1 MSLFSKVT
9 MCSCGHENPAGNKFC
24 VKCGSPLSGSAN
36 TSCPACGATIKTGQM
51 FCGKCGTKLETAPL
65 SARTSHPSKE
75 LGKNSGWVR
84 YPGDF
89 AQKFDISDIS
99 GIFSKMLTVE
109 QGTKALF
116 IQGGVYKGILN
127 AGVYNFG
134 SIFKSLKI
142 TDRVTVIIVDAGNTN
157 LTFDTQGPSIRTKND
172 ILIGA
177 AGIASVKIV
186 DPLLFLENYL
196 KQEDHVSVQDIE
208 ERLSQVIL
216 GVVRDVA
223 VKYNADEISG
233 NASLSIEIEN
243 ALMKNSDGI
252 AGSGIGLASLAYI
265 GFEEGAWDEVREA
278 RAKMQADIAVAKA
291 RFERSMTLRN
301 LENAER
307 VDIVEGDGAVKR
319 VEQDIRHEL
328 ADKETDHALSQQ
340 EKLRRSQLEGDK
352 AELEMLLEMKAKNKA
367 IKRADEKQRI
377 ENLDSASIET
387 KIILNGGS
395 AEDVRKLEEM
405 KRAATLTPEQILA
418 LNTTDP
424 KAAGEAL
431 AAKAKLESVEE
442 LNALRLKDQMAFNQ
456 MMQEQYRENAE
467 QMKEVMNAALS
478 AMGSTATAR
487 ATAQNPGATVVAG
500 GMGAPVVV
508 NPRGGKSCSGCGAVV
523 SEDDMFCPECGGKI

>member
-1 MSLFSKVT
+1 MSLFKKST
-9 MCSCGHENPAGNKFC
+9 TCSCGHENPTGNKFC
-24 VKCGSPLSGSAN
+24 VKCGSPLSSSAE
-36 TSCPACGATIKTGQM
+36 TACPACGANVKPGQM
-51 FCGKCGTKLETAPL
+51 FCGKCGTKLTAAPAV
-65 SARTSHPSKE
+65 SRTSHPSKE
-75 LGKNSGWVR
+75 LGKNSEWVR

-99 GIFSKMLTVE
+99 GIFSKKLTVE

-142 TDRVTVIIVDAGNTN
+142 DDRVTLILVDAGNTN
-157 LTFDTQGPSIRTKND
+157 LTFDTQGASIRTKND
-172 ILIGA
+172 IQIGT
-177 AGIASVKIV
+177 AGIVSVKIQN
-186 DPLLFLENYL
+186 PLLFLENYL

-223 VKYNADEISG
+223 AKYNADEIYG

-243 ALMKNSDGI
+243 ALMRNPDGL

-291 RFERSMTLRN
+291 KFERSTTLRN

-319 VEQDIRHEL
+319 VEQGIKHEL
-328 ADKETDHALSQQ
+328 ADKETDHAISQQ
-340 EKLRRSQLEGDK
+340 DKLRRSQLEGDK

-377 ENLDSASIET
+377 ENLDSASVET

-405 KRAATLTPEQILA
+405 KRAASLTPEQILA

-442 LNALRLKDQMAFNQ
+442 LNELRLKDQMAFNQ
-456 MMQEQYRENAE
+456 MMQQQYRENAE
-467 QMKEVMNAALS
+467 QMKEVMNSALA

-500 GMGAPVVV
+500 GSGTHVVV
-508 NPRGGKSCSGCGAVV
+508 KNGKKCSLCDAVV
-523 SEDDMFCPECGGKI
+523 SDDDMFCPECGKKL

>member
-1 MSLFSKVT
+1 MSFFNKSIT
-9 MCSCGHENPAGNKFC
+9 CSCGHENPAGNKFC
-24 VKCGSPLSGSAN
+24 VKCGSTLSGTSS
-36 TSCPACGATIKTGQM
+36 TSCPVCGAKIKSGQM
-51 FCGKCGTKLETAPL
+51 FCGKCGTKLTVAPTQERTAH
-65 SARTSHPSKE
+65 TSKE
-75 LGKNSGWVR
+75 LGKNREWVR

-99 GIFSKMLTVE
+99 GIFSKKLTVE

-142 TDRVTVIIVDAGNTN
+142 DDKVTLVLVDSGNTN
-157 LTFDTQGPSIRTKND
+157 LTFDTQGASINTKND
-172 ILIGA
+172 IKIGT
-177 AGIASVKIV
+177 AGIVSVKIV

-216 GVVRDVA
+216 GAVRNVVS
-223 VKYNADEISG
+223 KYNADEVYG
-233 NASLSIEIEN
+233 NASLSIEIES
-243 ALMKNSDGI
+243 ALMKNPDGL

-265 GFEEGAWDEVREA
+265 GFDEGAWDEVREA
-278 RAKMQADIAVAKA
+278 RAKMQTDIAVAKA
-291 RFERSMTLRN
+291 KFEQSMTLRN

-319 VEQDIRHEL
+319 VEQGIKHEL
-328 ADKETDHALSQQ
+328 ADKETDHVISQQ

-405 KRAATLTPEQILA
+405 KRAASLTPEQILA
-418 LNTTDP
+418 LNTTDA

-431 AAKAKLESVEE
+431 AAKAKLASVEE
-442 LNALRLKDQMAFNQ
+442 LNELRLKDQMAFNQ

-467 QMKEVMNAALS
+467 QMKEVMNSALA

-487 ATAQNPGATVVAG
+487 ATAQNPGTTVVAG
-500 GMGAPVVV
+500 GIGAPVVV
-508 NPRGGKSCSGCGAVV
+508 NPKGGKNCSACGASVA
-523 SEDDMFCPECGGKI
+523 EDDMFCPECGKKL

>member
-1 MSLFSKVT
+1 MSLFKKST
-9 MCSCGHENPAGNKFC
+9 TCSCGHENPAGNKFC
-24 VKCGSPLSGSAN
+24 VKCGSPLSGSAE
-36 TSCPACGATIKTGQM
+36 TVCPACGASINPDQM
-51 FCGKCGTKLETAPL
+51 FCGKCGTKLTVAPAV
-65 SARTSHPSKE
+65 SRTSHPSKE
-75 LGKNSGWVR
+75 LGKNSEWVR

-89 AQKFDISDIS
+89 AQKFDIADVS
-99 GIFSKMLTVE
+99 GIFSKKLTVE

-142 TDRVTVIIVDAGNTN
+142 DDRVTLILVDAGNTN
-157 LTFDTQGPSIRTKND
+157 LTFDTQGASIRTKND
-172 ILIGA
+172 ILIGT
-177 AGIASVKIV
+177 AGIVSVKIQN
-186 DPLLFLENYL
+186 PLLFLENYL

-223 VKYNADEISG
+223 AKYNADEIYG

-243 ALMKNSDGI
+243 ALMRNPDGL

-291 RFERSMTLRN
+291 KFERSTTLRN

-319 VEQDIRHEL
+319 VEQGIKHEL
-328 ADKETDHALSQQ
+328 ADKETDHAISQQ
-340 EKLRRSQLEGDK
+340 DKLRRSQLEGDK

-377 ENLDSASIET
+377 ENLDSASVET

-405 KRAATLTPEQILA
+405 KRAASLTPEQILA
-418 LNTTDP
+418 LNTTDA

-431 AAKAKLESVEE
+431 AAKAKLASVEE
-442 LNALRLKDQMAFNQ
+442 LNELRLKDQMAFNQ

-467 QMKEVMNAALS
+467 QMKEVMNSALA

-500 GMGAPVVV
+500 GMGGPVVV
-508 NPRGGKSCSGCGAVV
+508 SQRSGKKCLSCGAVV
-523 SEDDMFCPECGGKI
+523 SEDDMFCPECGKKL